1 MDGNEEGDGW
11 GDIDPG
17 DTVWE
22 QEAASLSMFE
32 PPPSQQASA
41 TSGSSG
47 WGLAAGFQ
55 RWRENKAEETKPQGK
70 ESEDKG
76 EKGGESFVTSGS

>member
-1 MDGNEEGDGW
+1 M
-11 GDIDPG
+11 
-17 DTVWE
+17 
-22 QEAASLSMFE
+22 
-32 PPPSQQASA
+32 
-41 TSGSSG
+41 
-47 WGLAAGFQ
+47 AAGFQ